1 MPGESPL
8 APPGGPKRKP
18 MAEINVVPYI
28 DVMLVLLII
37 FMVTAPMLNQG
48 VDVDLPNVD
57 ASPVKV
63 EDDENQLI
71 VSVSAKGLYYVERGR
86 DEPKAMA
93 LVDVQKYV
101 SILLKSQPRT
111 DVLVRG
117 DESVPYGIVV
127 ALMGALQNAG
137 APSVGLITEAPDP
150 QAGL

>member
-1 MPGESPL
+1 MTGVSPL
-8 APPGGPKRKP
+8 APAGGAKRKP

-57 ASPVKV
+57 ASPVTV

-71 VSVSAKGLYYVERGR
+71 VSVTAKGLYYLERGS
-86 DEPKAMA
+86 DDPKAMA
-93 LVDVQKYV
+93 LVDIQKYV
-101 SILLKSQPRT
+101 QTLLTSQPKT

-117 DESVPYGIVV
+117 DESVPYGVVV
-127 ALMGALQNAG
+127 ALMGSLQGAG
-137 APSVGLITEAPDP
+137 ASSVGLITEAPDP
-150 QAGL
+150 QVGL

>member
-8 APPGGPKRKP
+8 ASPGGAKRKP

-57 ASPVKV
+57 ASPVSV
-63 EDDENQLI
+63 EEDENQLI
-71 VSVSAKGLYYVERGR
+71 VSVAANGLYYLERGS
-86 DEPKAMA
+86 DDPKAMA
-93 LVDVQKYV
+93 LVDIKQYV
-101 SILLKSQPRT
+101 STLLKSQPKT

-117 DESVPYGIVV
+117 DESVSYGVVV
-127 ALMGALQNAG
+127 ALMGVLQNAG
-137 APSVGLITEAPDP
+137 AESVGLITEAPDP
-150 QAGL
+150 QASL

>member
-8 APPGGPKRKP
+8 APPGGKKRKP

-57 ASPVKV
+57 ANPVKV

-86 DEPKAMA
+86 DDPKAMA
-93 LVDVQKYV
+93 LVDIQKYV
-101 SILLKSQPRT
+101 ATLLKSQPKT
-111 DVLVRG
+111 NVLVRG
-117 DESVPYGIVV
+117 DEAVPYGVV
-127 ALMGALQNAG
+127 VSLMGSLQNAG
-137 APSVGLITEAPDP
+137 ASSVGLITEAPDP
-150 QAGL
+150 EASL

>member
-1 MPGESPL
+1 MPGVSPL
-8 APPGGPKRKP
+8 APVGGTKRKP

-57 ASPVKV
+57 ANPVAV
-63 EDDENQLI
+63 AEGENQLI
-71 VSVSAKGLYYVERGR
+71 VSISAKGLYYLERGS
-86 DEPKAMA
+86 DDPKAMA
-93 LVDVQKYV
+93 LVDIKQYV
-101 SILLKSQPRT
+101 TTLLKSQPKT

-117 DESVPYGIVV
+117 DENVPYGVVV
-127 ALMGALQNAG
+127 ALMGILQTAG

-150 QAGL
+150 QAGM

>member
-1 MPGESPL
+1 MSGGSPL
-8 APPGGPKRKP
+8 APVGGKKRKP

-57 ASPVKV
+57 ASPVTV
-63 EDDENQLI
+63 EADENQLI
-71 VSVSAKGLYYVERGR
+71 VSVSAKGLYYLERGS
-86 DEPKAMA
+86 DDPKAMA
-93 LVDVQKYV
+93 LVDIQKYV
-101 SILLKSQPRT
+101 TTLLKSQPKT

-127 ALMGALQNAG
+127 SLMGTLQNAG
-137 APSVGLITEAPDP
+137 ASSVGLITEAPDP
-150 QAGL
+150 QVGL

>member
-1 MPGESPL
+1 MPGQSPL
-8 APPGGPKRKP
+8 APAGGAKRKP

-57 ASPVKV
+57 ASPVSV
-63 EDDENQLI
+63 EEDENQLI
-71 VSVSAKGLYYVERGR
+71 VSVSKKGLYYLERGS
-86 DEPKAMA
+86 DDPKAMA
-93 LVDVQKYV
+93 LVDIQKYV
-101 SILLKSQPRT
+101 ATLLKSQPKT

-117 DESVPYGIVV
+117 DESVPYGVVV
-127 ALMGALQNAG
+127 ALMGTLQNAG

>member
-1 MPGESPL
+1 MPGVSPL
-8 APPGGPKRKP
+8 VPSGKTKRRP

-57 ASPVKV
+57 ANPVRV

-71 VSVSAKGLYYVERGR
+71 VSITASGLYYIERGS
-86 DEPKAMA
+86 DDPKAMA
-93 LVDVQKYV
+93 LVDIQKYV
-101 SILLKSQPRT
+101 ATLLKSQPKT

-117 DESVPYGIVV
+117 DENVPYGIVV
-127 ALMGALQNAG
+127 ALMGVLQTAG
-137 APSVGLITEAPDP
+137 AQSVGLITEAPDP
-150 QAGL
+150 QASL

>member
-1 MPGESPL
+1 MPGVSPL
-8 APPGGPKRKP
+8 APPGGAKRKP

-57 ASPVKV
+57 ANPVVV
-63 EDDENQLI
+63 EEDENQLI
-71 VSVSAKGLYYVERGR
+71 VSVVASGLYYIERGS
-86 DEPKAMA
+86 DDPQAMA
-93 LVDVQKYV
+93 LVDIQQYV
-101 SILLKSQPRT
+101 ATLLKTQPKT

-137 APSVGLITEAPDP
+137 AQSVGLITEAPDP
-150 QAGL
+150 QASL

>member
-1 MPGESPL
+1 MPGASPL
-8 APPGGPKRKP
+8 ASPGGAKRKP

-57 ASPVKV
+57 ASPVTV

-71 VSVSAKGLYYVERGR
+71 VSVAASGLYYLERGS
-86 DEPKAMA
+86 DDPKAMA
-93 LVDVQKYV
+93 LVDIKQYV
-101 SILLKSQPRT
+101 ATLLKSQPKT

-117 DESVPYGIVV
+117 DESVPYGVVV
-127 ALMGALQNAG
+127 ALMGALQNSG
-137 APSVGLITEAPDP
+137 AASVGLITEAPDP
-150 QAGL
+150 KASL